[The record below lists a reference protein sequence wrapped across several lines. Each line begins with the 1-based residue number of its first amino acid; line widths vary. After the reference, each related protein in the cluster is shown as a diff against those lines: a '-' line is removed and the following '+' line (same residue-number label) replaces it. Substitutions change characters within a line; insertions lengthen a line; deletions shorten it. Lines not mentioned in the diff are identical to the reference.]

1 MWKWIDSFGKS
12 RAKFKAHQAKKKKKR
27 AKKGKRTLRVE
38 ELGELGG
45 DLAGSSGSTPPFST
59 WLSGIDVDSFSSAIS
74 LL

>member
-12 RAKFKAHQAKKKKKR
+12 RAKFKAHQAKKKKR
-27 AKKGKRTLRVE
+27 VKKGKRTLRVE

-45 DLAGSSGSTPPFST
+45 DLAGSSGSTPTLSA